1 MIRLYGSPR
10 TRVNR
15 VMWLLEEMG
24 IEYELRDAFEKP
36 GDPPTE
42 EIRRLNPNAKVPVL
56 ESGDFV
62 MWESLAINL
71 HLVERHGGD
80 LAPKTEAGRAG
91 VLQWTLWA
99 ATELEPRVLEVSRNR
114 LPQLDREPDET
125 LALAAERE
133 LLPTLRVLDDALAG
147 SGHPVEGRFTIAD
160 VNVGSVLAPALP
172 SRVDLA
178 PVANVEKWILAC
190 VRRPAAQS
198 VFAKAMK
205 SAGLA

>member
-1 MIRLYGSPR
+1 
-10 TRVNR
+10 
-15 VMWLLEEMG
+15 MWLLEEMG
-24 IEYELRDAFEKP
+24 LEYELRDAFDKP

-114 LPQLDREPDET
+114 LPQFDREPDEA
-125 LALAAERE
+125 LAQAAERE
-133 LLPTLRVLDDALAG
+133 LLPTLRVLDGALAG

-160 VNVGSVLAPALP
+160 INVGSVLAPVLP

-178 PVANVEKWILAC
+178 PVENVEKWILAC

-198 VFAKAMK
+198 VFARAMK

>member
-56 ESGDFV
+56 ASGDFV

-71 HLVERHGGD
+71 HLVEHHGGD
-80 LAPKTEAGRAG
+80 LAPKTEAGKAA

-99 ATELEPRVLEVSRNR
+99 ATELEPRVLEVSGNR
-114 LPQLDREPDET
+114 LPQLDREPDE
-125 LALAAERE
+125 ALAQKAERD
-133 LLPTLRVLDDALAG
+133 LLPTLRVLDGALAG
-147 SGHPVEGRFTIAD
+147 SGHLVEGRFTVAEI
-160 VNVGSVLAPALP
+160 NVAAVLAPGLP
-172 SRVDLA
+172 SRVDFA
-178 PVANVEKWILAC
+178 PVPNVEKWINAC
-190 VRRPAAQS
+190 VRRPAARK
-198 VFAKAMK
+198 VFARAMK

>member
-42 EIRRLNPNAKVPVL
+42 EIRRLNPNAKVP
-56 ESGDFV
+56 
-62 MWESLAINL
+62 AINL

>member
-15 VMWLLEEMG
+15 VMWCLEEMG
-24 IEYELRDAFEKP
+24 LEYELREAFEKQ

-42 EIRRLNPNAKVPVL
+42 EVVRLNPNAKVPIL

-71 HLVERHGGD
+71 HLVDRHGGD
-80 LAPKTEAGRAG
+80 LAPKTEAGKAA

-114 LPQLDREPDET
+114 LPQLDQEPDE
-125 LALAAERE
+125 ARAQEAEAE
-133 LLPTLRVLDDALAG
+133 LLPTLRVLDGALAG
-147 SGHPVEGRFTIAD
+147 SGHPVEGRFTVAD
-160 VNVGSVLAPALP
+160 VNVASVLAPGIPA
-172 SRVDLA
+172 RIDFA
-178 PVANVEKWILAC
+178 PVANVEKWINAC
-190 VRRPAAQS
+190 VRRPAARS
-198 VFAKAMK
+198 VFARAMK
-205 SAGLA
+205 AAGLA

>member
-36 GDPPTE
+36 GDPPSE

-56 ESGDFV
+56 VSGDFV

-71 HLVERHGGD
+71 HLVEHYGGD
-80 LAPKTEAGRAG
+80 LAPKTEAGKAA
-91 VLQWTLWA
+91 VLQWTLWT
-99 ATELEPRVLEVSRNR
+99 ATELEPRVLAVSRNR
-114 LPQLDREPDET
+114 LPQIDREPDE
-125 LALAAERE
+125 ALAQEAERE
-133 LLPTLRVLDDALAG
+133 LLPTLRVLDGALAG
-147 SGHPVEGRFTIAD
+147 SGHLVEGRFTIAD
-160 VNVGSVLAPALP
+160 VNVGSVLATGLP
-172 SRVDLA
+172 SRVDFA
-178 PVANVEKWILAC
+178 PVANVEKWINAC
-190 VRRPAAQS
+190 VRRPAARS
-198 VFAKAMK
+198 VFARAMK